1 MLFNNSLRKNKY
13 KSEIIE
19 NYDYKKELLKQEKIN
34 KDFLNKIKLLTIEEI
49 LYLKLDS
56 ISSSLNGKLIGI
68 PINRFLPDICQEALV
83 LFACS
88 RAKNK
93 RDISNML
100 GINLANLNKMLKKY
114 KLEFN
119 GSKNDKST

>member
-19 NYDYKKELLKQEKIN
+19 NYDYKKKLLKEEKIDKN
-34 KDFLNKIKLLTIEEI
+34 FLNKIKLLTIEEI

-68 PINRFLPDICQEALV
+68 PINRFLSDICQEALV

-88 RAKNK
+88 RSKNK

-119 GSKNDKST
+119 GNKNDRFK